1 MLHAIFISCPFAM
14 RRSKFERGP
23 FGRVLFRRADRLT
36 MTSPA
41 SIVEPFFWRRA
52 SGQRRSSAVRSGDDD
67 DQLAAFNYKLYIDLY
82 GGSILNASELAA
94 DELQTRSLPSLHAAS
109 RPASASRPPATSR
122 PPSPSVG
129 EPETASRVASHIDG
143 TPTMDAA
150 LANEQQ
156 QLCMMQPMS
165 NSVSFKG
172 HYQRP
177 PSGFAQVSLVRKC
190 TRRTPDADDKLLALW
205 RAPSG
210 TVAGYAPAVTPAV
223 IQRTEASAVALRRTS
238 SSLALERLPKRLPRP
253 RLMQGLQGPHERR
266 KAPIKAPTG
275 EVNTTA
281 ASQYMSSRPKNVPIF
296 SNQMYYLYF
305 YSHTMQGVGAL
316 NFGRDA
322 GNEVERLQG
331 KETYWRLQDKEA
343 RDVRRA
349 RANEAAKVATRLQP
363 NETFLEQ
370 VLRAAVQT
378 EEVTEEEARV
388 AMAERLARVVMAE
401 RLEVMEETIRASS
414 SCSPPLLTTC
424 SRSA

>member
-14 RRSKFERGP
+14 RRAKFERGP

-190 TRRTPDADDKLLALW
+190 TRRAPDDDDKLLALW

-223 IQRTEASAVALRRTS
+223 IQRTEASAVALRKTS

-266 KAPIKAPTG
+266 KAPTG
-275 EVNTTA
+275 DVNTTA

>member
-1 MLHAIFISCPFAM
+1 MA
-14 RRSKFERGP
+14 
-23 FGRVLFRRADRLT
+23 
-36 MTSPA
+36 SPE
-41 SIVEPFFWRRA
+41 EPFFWRRA
-52 SGQRRSSAVRSGDDD
+52 SGQRRSSAVQSGDDD
-67 DQLAAFNYKLYIDLY
+67 EQLAAFNYKLYELY
-82 GGSILNASELAA
+82 GGSILSASELAA

-109 RPASASRPPATSR
+109 RPASASRPP
-122 PPSPSVG
+122 SPSVG
-129 EPETASRVASHIDG
+129 RLETASRVASRVDG
-143 TPTMDAA
+143 TPTTDAE
-150 LANEQQ
+150 LAYELAKRRQ

-165 NSVSFKG
+165 NSASFKG

-177 PSGFAQVSLVRKC
+177 PSGFAQVSPMRKC
-190 TRRTPDADDKLLALW
+190 TRRAPDDDGKLLAPS
-205 RAPSG
+205 RAAAG
-210 TVAGYAPAVTPAV
+210 AVARYAPAVPTEV
-223 IQRTEASAVALRRTS
+223 IQRTEAPAVALRRTP
-238 SSLALERLPKRLPRP
+238 SSLALERLPRP
-253 RLMQGLQGPHERR
+253 RLMQGMQVLHHGQRR
-266 KAPIKAPTG
+266 KAPMG
-275 EVNTTA
+275 DVNTIA
-281 ASQYMSSRPKNVPIF
+281 ASQYMSSNPKNVPIF

-349 RANEAAKVATRLQP
+349 RANEAAKVATRLQH

>member
-1 MLHAIFISCPFAM
+1 MLHAIFFIHLSVCAQNAKIETFSCVVHLA
-14 RRSKFERGP
+14 
-23 FGRVLFRRADRLT
+23 VLFRRADRLT

-67 DQLAAFNYKLYIDLY
+67 DQLAAFNYKLYTDLY

-109 RPASASRPPATSR
+109 RPASASRPP
-122 PPSPSVG
+122 SPSVG
-129 EPETASRVASHIDG
+129 RLETASRVASRVDG
-143 TPTMDAA
+143 TPTTDAE
-150 LANEQQ
+150 LAYELAKRRQ

-165 NSVSFKG
+165 NSASFKG

-177 PSGFAQVSLVRKC
+177 PSGFAQVSPMRKC
-190 TRRTPDADDKLLALW
+190 TRRAPDDDGKLLAPS
-205 RAPSG
+205 RAAAG
-210 TVAGYAPAVTPAV
+210 AVAGYAPAVPPEV
-223 IQRTEASAVALRRTS
+223 IQRTEASLRRTS
-238 SSLALERLPKRLPRP
+238 SSLALERLPRP
-253 RLMQGLQGPHERR
+253 RLMQGMQVLHHGQRR
-266 KAPIKAPTG
+266 KAPMG
-275 EVNTTA
+275 DVNTIAT
-281 ASQYMSSRPKNVPIF
+281 SQYMSSNPKNVPIF

-331 KETYWRLQDKEA
+331 KATYWRLEKEA
-343 RDVRRA
+343 DVRRA
-349 RANEAAKVATRLQP
+349 KADEVAKVATRLHHK
-363 NETFLEQ
+363 ETLLKQ

-388 AMAERLARVVMAE
+388 AMAQRLARVAMAE
-401 RLEVMEETIRASS
+401 RLEVMEETTRA
-414 SCSPPLLTTC
+414 SPPLLTTAC

>member
-14 RRSKFERGP
+14 RRAKFERGP

-67 DQLAAFNYKLYIDLY
+67 DQLAAFNYKLYTDLY

-205 RAPSG
+205 RAASG

-223 IQRTEASAVALRRTS
+223 IQRTEASAVALRKTS

-378 EEVTEEEARV
+378 EEVTVEEAMV